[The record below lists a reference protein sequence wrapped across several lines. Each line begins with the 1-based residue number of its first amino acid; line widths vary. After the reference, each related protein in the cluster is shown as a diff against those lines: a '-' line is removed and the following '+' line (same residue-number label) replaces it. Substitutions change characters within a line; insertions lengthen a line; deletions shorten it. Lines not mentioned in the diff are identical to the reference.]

1 MASAGL
7 VNPVLYCQAVRHQQA
22 LVVLVHLRFSLI
34 ASRTFIWSQKIYPVG
49 KKCQI
54 SGMAVVMGHCSQSRP
69 NQGNFPLVLRECF
82 VLPTCLG
89 QQVRLQLS
97 GQLLLPCQSGGSKSS
112 RMGRKGAEVFWVET
126 SLHTIAIPK
135 KPGSGRFVKGPSTSL
150 Y

>member
-69 NQGNFPLVLRECF
+69 NQGNFPLVLRKCF

-89 QQVRLQLS
+89 QQLRLQLS

-112 RMGRKGAEVFWVET
+112 RLEQ
-126 SLHTIAIPK
+126 S
-135 KPGSGRFVKGPSTSL
+135 
-150 Y
+150 